1 MNTDETNVANVE
13 LTKNINDS
21 NVTRTETKLIF
32 GEANTTGNLTTK
44 PTEETNV
51 TKVEATAAIF
61 GETNYTVNGTIKPT
75 EDTKVAEAVTRITG
89 EEMNIT
95 EIRSNIPTETT
106 NDFKPVNTTDIET
119 NRTEVMAHIGNITA
133 KDMTNIM
140 GEGAKIS
147 TDRERVK
154 QAMINEINVTEAET
168 NHTGS
173 LANQTIAETNVT
185 GNITSAETLITDA
198 TTNAATTNA
207 VDVDAKRNITTS
219 ETNTTKA
226 IGKSIA
232 DKDIMDAVL
241 NSITERANVSN
252 NIADVEMEETNNTQA
267 VTNLTAKRTHV
278 PKTIKIFEMRETNL
292 TGVSHSNKSENETN
306 INEAVT
312 TEETNTSGNINNFD
326 VRSVTIQTDI
336 DDSSDYNN
344 QTLRPVSGEIRKVP
358 GEEPTETSNVSEPF
372 SATRTSKLE
381 TTTGNLMHISG
392 TEKSVNL
399 TAVIAE
405 QVVTRDN
412 ATDTKSETNAT
423 APRLP
428 VVVDKVTV
436 VTNQS
441 QNASTQ
447 PVITETDN
455 VTRHAILDNTSSSPI
470 FRVITIASMPATS
483 QSKTFKENL
492 HRKKMTSSTEQTQ
505 THSQKTVEMTTQ
517 TQLISST
524 SKSDIIP
531 VYTSASSTTEKTTT
545 DSAIKVRP
553 GKRCF
558 RIIDTQGKICMDKPF
573 QTNGVFIKATNDR
586 FFIWVFFVCQSTQL
600 GVSHLQRV
608 NMLVL
613 IAYA

>member
-1 MNTDETNVANVE
+1 MNTNETNVANVE

-21 NVTRTETKLIF
+21 NVTRSETKLIF
-32 GEANTTGNLTTK
+32 GEANTTGNASTK

-51 TKVEATAAIF
+51 TKAETTAAIF
-61 GETNYTVNGTIKPT
+61 GETNNTANRTNKPT
-75 EDTKVAEAVTRITG
+75 EDTKVADSVIRTTG
-89 EEMNIT
+89 DEMNIP
-95 EIRSNIPTETT
+95 EIISNIPAETT
-106 NDFKPVNTTDIET
+106 NAFKPVNTTDIET
-119 NRTEVMAHIGNITA
+119 NRTEVMSHIPNITA

-140 GEGAKIS
+140 GDGANIS
-147 TDRERVK
+147 SDRDRVK
-154 QAMINEINVTEAET
+154 QAMIDEINVTEAET

-173 LANQTIAETNVT
+173 LANQTITETNVS
-185 GNITSAETLITDA
+185 GNITSAETIITDA
-198 TTNAATTNA
+198 LTNAATTSA
-207 VDVDAKRNITTS
+207 VDVDAKRNETNS

-226 IGKSIA
+226 IVKSIA

-267 VTNLTAKRTHV
+267 VTNLSAKRTHV
-278 PKTIKIFEMRETNL
+278 PKTIKIIEMRETNL
-292 TGVSHSNKSENETN
+292 TGVSHTNKSENETN
-306 INEAVT
+306 ITKAVT
-312 TEETNTSGNINNFD
+312 MEETNTSGNINNFD
-326 VRSVTIQTDI
+326 VRPVTIQTDI
-336 DDSSDYNN
+336 DDSSDHTN
-344 QTLRPVSGEIRKVP
+344 QTLRPVSGEIRKMP
-358 GEEPTETSNVSEPF
+358 GEEPTETSNVSKPF
-372 SATRTSKLE
+372 SATRNSKLE
-381 TTTGNLMHISG
+381 ATTGNLVNISG

-405 QVVTRDN
+405 QVVTTDN

-423 APRLP
+423 VPRLP

-436 VTNQS
+436 VNNQS

-455 VTRHAILDNTSSSPI
+455 MTRHAISDHTTASPI

-492 HRKKMTSSTEQTQ
+492 HKKKMTSSTEQTQ

-524 SKSDIIP
+524 SKSDITP
-531 VYTSASSTTEKTTT
+531 MYTSASPTTEKTTT

-573 QTNGVFIKATNDR
+573 QTNGIFDKATNNKVR
-586 FFIWVFFVCQSTQL
+586 MVQCI
-600 GVSHLQRV
+600 
-608 NMLVL
+608 
-613 IAYA
+613 Y

>member
-1 MNTDETNVANVE
+1 MNTDETNVANVT

-32 GEANTTGNLTTK
+32 REANTTGNVTTK

-51 TKVEATAAIF
+51 TKVETTAATF

-75 EDTKVAEAVTRITG
+75 EDTKVAEAVTRITSD
-89 EEMNIT
+89 ERNIT
-95 EIRSNIPTETT
+95 EIRSNNSAETT

-119 NRTEVMAHIGNITA
+119 NRTEAMSHIPNITA

-140 GEGAKIS
+140 DDGAKIS
-147 TDRERVK
+147 TDRDRVK
-154 QAMINEINVTEAET
+154 QAMIDEINVTEAET

-173 LANQTIAETNVT
+173 LANQTNAETNVT
-185 GNITSAETLITDA
+185 GNIKSAETIITDA

-207 VDVDAKRNITTS
+207 VDVDAKRNITSS

-278 PKTIKIFEMRETNL
+278 PKTIKIIEMRETNL
-292 TGVSHSNKSENETN
+292 TGVSNTNKSENETN
-306 INEAVT
+306 ITEAVT
-312 TEETNTSGNINNFD
+312 TEETNTSGNIDNFD
-326 VRSVTIQTDI
+326 VRPVTIQTDI
-336 DDSSDYNN
+336 DDSSDYTN
-344 QTLRPVSGEIRKVP
+344 QTLRPVSGEIRKMP

-372 SATRTSKLE
+372 SATRNSKLE
-381 TTTGNLMHISG
+381 TTTGNLVNISG

-405 QVVTRDN
+405 QVVTTDY
-412 ATDTKSETNAT
+412 ATDTKSATNAT
-423 APRLP
+423 IPRLP

-436 VTNQS
+436 VTNRS

-447 PVITETDN
+447 AVITETYN
-455 VTRHAILDNTSSSPI
+455 MTRHAISDHTSASPI

-492 HRKKMTSSTEQTQ
+492 HRKKMTSTEQTQ
-505 THSQKTVEMTTQ
+505 THSQKTVEMTAQ

-524 SKSDIIP
+524 SKSEITP
-531 VYTSASSTTEKTTT
+531 MYTSASSTIEKTTT
-545 DSAIKVRP
+545 DSAINVRP

-573 QTNGVFIKATNDR
+573 QTRMVQCI
-586 FFIWVFFVCQSTQL
+586 
-600 GVSHLQRV
+600 
-608 NMLVL
+608 
-613 IAYA
+613 Y